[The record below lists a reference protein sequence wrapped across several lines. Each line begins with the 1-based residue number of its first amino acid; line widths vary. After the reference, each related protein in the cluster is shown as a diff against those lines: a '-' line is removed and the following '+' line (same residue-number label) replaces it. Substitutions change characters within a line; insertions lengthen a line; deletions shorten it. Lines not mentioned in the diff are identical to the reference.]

1 MLASMSTHIAS
12 PVSLAIRNAQV
23 VLPSGVVQIDIGIA
37 GGRIVEL
44 ARSLAGT
51 YATQIDARGLTAL
64 PGVIDTQVHFREPG
78 LEHKED
84 LASGS
89 LAAIAGGV
97 TTFFE
102 MPNTKPNTTT
112 REALLDKLQ
121 RAAGR
126 AWADHAFFLGATTE
140 NADLLD
146 SCEDL
151 RGFAGVKIFMG
162 SSTGTLLVPDDEHL
176 RAALLRGHRRVAVHA
191 EDEPRLRWLA
201 SHVPATRPHD
211 HPLRRDVETARLAVA
226 RLLDLVGETQRHVH
240 VLHVNSADELDVLRK
255 HPARRFVTAEVTPQ
269 HLTMSAPDCYDRWG
283 NLAVMNPPIREE
295 RHRLALWAGLRDGAL
310 TCIGSDHAPHTLEEK
325 SKPYASAPSGIP
337 GVQTTLPLLLNEHAQ
352 GHVTLAEIAL
362 WTAQR
367 PAQIYQIAGKGA
379 LALGFDADI
388 ALCDL
393 DKLHALEDREIRSRC
408 GWSPWTGVEMRGWPI
423 MTILRGDIVFRDGE
437 PIGSPHGQPVQCG
450 QPTDDV
456 GHGNR

>member
-1 MLASMSTHIAS
+1 MLRGMSMNT
-12 PVSLAIRNAQV
+12 PSLAIRNAQV
-23 VLPSGVVQIDIGIA
+23 VLPTGITATDIGIRD
-37 GGRIVEL
+37 GKIVEL
-44 ARSLAGT
+44 ARPLTGT
-51 YATQIDARGLTAL
+51 YQASIDARGLTAL

-112 REALLDKLQ
+112 RELLLDKLA
-121 RAAGR
+121 RASGR

-140 NADLLD
+140 NAALLA

-151 RGFAGVKIFMG
+151 PGFAGVKIFMG
-162 SSTGTLLVPDDEHL
+162 SSTGTLLVPDDDHL
-176 RAALLRGHRRVAVHA
+176 RAALQTGKRRVAVHA
-191 EDEPRLRWLA
+191 EDEPRLRMLA
-201 SHVPATRPHD
+201 ETVPATRPHD

-226 RLLDLVGETQRHVH
+226 RLLDLVAETERHVH
-240 VLHVNSADELDVLRK
+240 VLHINSAEELDVMRH

-269 HLTMSAPDCYDRWG
+269 HLTLHAPECYDRLG

-295 RHRLALWAGLRDGAL
+295 RHRLALWAALRDGTL

-325 SKPYASAPSGIP
+325 SKPYPSAPSGMP
-337 GVQTTLPLLLNEHAQ
+337 GVQTTLPLLLNEHAEGRVSLQ
-352 GHVTLAEIAL
+352 EIAL

-367 PAQIYQIAGKGA
+367 PAEIYQIAGKGT
-379 LALGFDADI
+379 LAVGLDADI

-393 DKLHALEDREIRSRC
+393 QKLHALEEREIRSRC
-408 GWSPWTGVEMRGWPI
+408 GWSPWTGIPMRGWPV
-423 MTILRGDIVFRDGE
+423 MTVLRGSVVFRDGE
-437 PIGSPHGQPVQCG
+437 PVGTPSGKPATCG
-450 QPTDDV
+450 DPISNV
-456 GHGNR
+456 GK